1 PGFPGSR
8 SPTKDLGPLAGGGPT
23 KDLGPLVGTGPTKN
37 LGPLVGGGSTKGPG
51 SRPAGAMSAATATL
65 ADIQSDFDWDA
76 YLRSLG
82 PKAARVAPASCF
94 KQAANPPSND
104 FQPGQRLESR
114 DPRNPD
120 NTCIATVVE
129 CLGPRLRLRLDAAM
143 TETTSIGL
151 VDSDDIFPHPTSRFL
166 VPPLGFAKSSNYW
179 PAFLEKGEADGQLRA
194 PVQLPQAA
202 AGATPV
208 RNSKLSDRKNPLFV
222 CPATVKEVRGDR
234 VHVAFDGWRG
244 AFDYWCR
251 FDSHDLFPVGWC
263 GRAGYPVQPPGSK
276 DAARLPKP
284 PPPPPPPQLNSSS
297 STSTPGV
304 GSGGKQS
311 KKKKKKK
318 SRKGSGDSGK
328 TARPTAWRP
337 KVGGRKSEAEQKNPM
352 AAATSTAAAAAKAK
366 KELLT
371 AYVNPAAANR
381 QVSRLRRLPGQFGP
395 APALRLLQRILQ
407 AAVSAAHDGRRV
419 YERGSARVAD
429 GREFW
434 RLIGAFLAGLDSE
447 GLFARRPGKLVG
459 PADSSVAD
467 DLPTTNAELPVDE
480 IDDEDDDEE
489 VDEGDDGE
497 GGEAEP
503 QDGEAMPDSSQAD
516 ASAGSAASRS
526 IGVGVENDDD
536 PPPPPSDMSEWTSG
550 HVCQFLRQSESNLS
564 HLAPVFHEH
573 DIDGKALL
581 LLSSDMMMKYM
592 GVKLGPALK
601 LLNCVEKAK
610 RRLNAEKSAAEIQ

>member
-1 PGFPGSR
+1 
-8 SPTKDLGPLAGGGPT
+8 
-23 KDLGPLVGTGPTKN
+23 
-37 LGPLVGGGSTKGPG
+37 
-51 SRPAGAMSAATATL
+51 MSAATATL

-129 CLGPRLRLRLDAAM
+129 CLGPRLRLRLDGSDDRNDFYRL
-143 TETTSIGL
+143 TTS
-151 VDSDDIFPHPTSRFL
+151 SPHPTSRFL

-179 PAFLEKGEADGQLRA
+179 PAFLEKVKQTGNFAPRSSFRKPPPA
-194 PVQLPQAA
+194 PVKNTFS
-202 AGATPV
+202 AGQ
-208 RNSKLSDRKNPLFV
+208 KLEAVDRKNPLFV

-284 PPPPPPPQLNSSS
+284 PPHRRASAVEFVLVHFNTRRRFRRQA
-297 STSTPGV
+297 V
-304 GSGGKQS
+304 QEKEEKEKQKRQRRQRQDGG
-311 KKKKKKK
+311 
-318 SRKGSGDSGK
+318 GG
-328 TARPTAWRP
+328 PTAWRQKLEDENP
-337 KVGGRKSEAEQKNPM
+337 RLSKKSSATSAM
-352 AAATSTAAAAAKAK
+352 AAATSTAAASGQGKERAADCLRISGCAGYRGAVLGPGAAPPSPPSSGSADSPA
-366 KELLT
+366 ER
-371 AYVNPAAANR
+371 APAAHEQGGLRSTSGRCAPKFGHR
-381 QVSRLRRLPGQFGP
+381 RHSRALP
-395 APALRLLQRILQ
+395 
-407 AAVSAAHDGRRV
+407 
-419 YERGSARVAD
+419 RVAD